1 MSEAQPAPTG
11 PAAPQRPRITFL
23 VVGIVLAAV
32 LGVGLF
38 TTLGSPKDGV
48 PAVGSAAPSFSL
60 ARLAGKGA
68 TVGTPA
74 DGGGAGKP
82 VVLVFF
88 ASWCPPCRSEMPALA
103 AAYRA
108 QSGARRVA
116 VIGVDGMDPTGKAL
130 AFVHAS
136 GVTFPVAADPDFQVT
151 EGLYFFTGDPDA
163 VFINGNGTII
173 HIARGPITRSQ
184 LLDWERRLS

>member
-1 MSEAQPAPTG
+1 M
-11 PAAPQRPRITFL
+11 FL

-38 TTLGSPKDGV
+38 TTLGSPKEGV
-48 PAVGSAAPSFSL
+48 PGVGSAAPSFSL
-60 ARLAGKGA
+60 GRLAGSGA
-68 TVGTPA
+68 VVGTPA

-103 AAYRA
+103 ATYRA
-108 QSGARRVA
+108 QSGSGRVA
-116 VIGVDGMDPTGKAL
+116 IIGVDGMDPTGKAL

-136 GVTFPVAADPDFQVT
+136 GITFPVAADPDFQVT
-151 EGLYFFTGDPDA
+151 EGLYFFRGDPDA
-163 VFINGNGTII
+163 VFINGNGTIAR
-173 HIARGPITRSQ
+173 IARGPITRSQ
-184 LLDWERRLS
+184 LVQWERRLT